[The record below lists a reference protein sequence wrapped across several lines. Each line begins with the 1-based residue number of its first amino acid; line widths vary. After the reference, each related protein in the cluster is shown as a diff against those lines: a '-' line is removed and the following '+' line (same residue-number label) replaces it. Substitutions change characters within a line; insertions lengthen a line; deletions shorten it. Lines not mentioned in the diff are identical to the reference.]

1 MKDLLAWLD
10 GKRTYTMCALV
21 FACYALKKHGVEIP
35 DEITA
40 ALVMATVML
49 LRFNIGKAECRC
61 EVKKSELDT
70 KTSDQPSP
78 PAASASAPAKA
89 G

>member
-1 MKDLLAWLD
+1 MKELLAWLD

-40 ALVMATVML
+40 ALVMGTVML
-49 LRFNIGKAECRC
+49 LRFNIGKAECKC
-61 EVKKSELDT
+61 DT
-70 KTSDQPSP
+70 KTSDQPSAP
-78 PAASASAPAKA
+78 EASDSVPAKA

>member
-49 LRFNIGKAECRC
+49 LRFNIGKAECKC
-61 EVKKSELDT
+61 DT
-70 KTSDQPSP
+70 NKADQNSQQVQ
-78 PAASASAPAKA
+78 SASAPAKV